1 MVDGQSDL
9 LTTPIP
15 KTANICVNTRSSY
28 PVLQW
33 KLTVKSWRHINIAYQ
48 REHISYSPDS
58 LEGDINAQ
66 QSGHHK
72 NTEDMVYGLSPDSL
86 LGVSEDRLLV
96 FIRLSIQ
103 YQKMMKLVPAG
114 LQLKYTDNLTDR
126 KTQLQIVQGQLSQV
140 ANAYNED
147 NFEKPQPF

>member
-1 MVDGQSDL
+1 MVDGQLDL
-9 LTTPIP
+9 LTTP
-15 KTANICVNTRSSY
+15 RSSY
-28 PVLQW
+28 PVLEW
-33 KLTVKSWRHINIAYQ
+33 KLTVKSWRNVNIAYQ
-48 REHISYSPDS
+48 REHLSYSPDS
-58 LEGDINAQ
+58 LEGVINAQ
-66 QSGHHK
+66 QSGHYK

-96 FIRLSIQ
+96 FIRSSIR

-140 ANAYNED
+140 ANAYNEH